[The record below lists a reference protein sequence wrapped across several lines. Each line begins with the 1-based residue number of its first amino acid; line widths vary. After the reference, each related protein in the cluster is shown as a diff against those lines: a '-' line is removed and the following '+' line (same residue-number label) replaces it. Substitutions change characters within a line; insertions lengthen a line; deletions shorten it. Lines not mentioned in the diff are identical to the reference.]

1 MNSKGANV
9 GSVPIRKVALLA
21 AKEEVKMV
29 KPSKA
34 FKATDLNVTIKSQ
47 KKKQIANET
56 VDKASLVDPDKNQN
70 HTNVATAT
78 GKTAKAASKRSKK
91 PP

>member
-21 AKEEVKMV
+21 AKEEVRMV

-47 KKKQIANET
+47 KKQIANET
-56 VDKASLVDPDKNQN
+56 VDKSSLVDPDKNQN

>member
-21 AKEEVKMV
+21 AKEEVRMV

-34 FKATDLNVTIKSQ
+34 FKTTDLNVTIKSQ
-47 KKKQIANET
+47 KKQIANET
-56 VDKASLVDPDKNQN
+56 VDKSSLVDPDKNQN

-78 GKTAKAASKRSKK
+78 GKTANAASRRSKK

>member
-21 AKEEVKMV
+21 AKEEVRMV

-47 KKKQIANET
+47 KKQIANET
-56 VDKASLVDPDKNQN
+56 VDKSSLVDPDKN
-70 HTNVATAT
+70 
-78 GKTAKAASKRSKK
+78 
-91 PP
+91 